1 MGSFEQKRN
10 MILFRFQQIPLLCVD
25 DLLKGG
31 HGRRDINR
39 DAATAVQEDLLFGA
53 VAVELRKGF
62 EMCCRKK
69 T

>member
-1 MGSFEQKRN
+1 M
-10 MILFRFQQIPLLCVD
+10 D